1 MEVFLDQSNYMKNR
15 LSKKAG
21 GKIVIHDPNTPPL
34 PNEYGLELRPNTA
47 SSIAVQKNDIK
58 RMAFPFTP
66 NCTSAWNGTVYNVRT
81 DTAYTFAVSNFA
93 FFDGGS
99 FSGLGGGKAFLEGSW
114 LQGDVGL

>member
-1 MEVFLDQSNYMKNR
+1 MPFKLRKIIIKNTYNRFLYLGLTLEVFLDQSNYMKNR

-47 SSIAVQKNDIK
+47 SSIAVQKNNIK
-58 RMAFPFTP
+58 RMASPFKP
-66 NCTSAWNGTVYNVRT
+66 NCTSAWNGTVYNVQT

-93 FFDGGS
+93 F
-99 FSGLGGGKAFLEGSW
+99 
-114 LQGDVGL
+114 

>member
-47 SSIAVQKNDIK
+47 SSIAVQVIIYQSQFIFSSIK
-58 RMAFPFTP
+58 VFQKVNIKFLLRFTP
-66 NCTSAWNGTVYNVRT
+66 T
-81 DTAYTFAVSNFA
+81 
-93 FFDGGS
+93 
-99 FSGLGGGKAFLEGSW
+99 
-114 LQGDVGL
+114 

>member
-47 SSIAVQKNDIK
+47 SSIAVQVILYQSYLFFHQFCTPICNDK
-58 RMAFPFTP
+58 LLRVVH
-66 NCTSAWNGTVYNVRT
+66 NKKDS
-81 DTAYTFAVSNFA
+81 S
-93 FFDGGS
+93 
-99 FSGLGGGKAFLEGSW
+99 
-114 LQGDVGL
+114 